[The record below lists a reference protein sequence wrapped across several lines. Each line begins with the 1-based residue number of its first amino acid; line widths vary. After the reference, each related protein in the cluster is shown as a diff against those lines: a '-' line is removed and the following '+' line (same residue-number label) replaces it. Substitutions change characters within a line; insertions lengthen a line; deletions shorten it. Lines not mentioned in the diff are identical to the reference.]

1 MDYITIGAYIG
12 TGFAVFVTFILF
24 LRGYA
29 PKICVAPLLIIALI
43 LCLLLGFSVYQLDA
57 DKKNNKIIKTTIS
70 ANYDDT
76 VNHHNNNE
84 QGFVSDSLKNH
95 KMELNYVVIDIIF
108 GVILTFF
115 VGVGCYKAYYNGTSD
130 HWIPQTIISGLII
143 ISILACI
150 GKNDDTNIDIEKS
163 IKTTVNANYNDVV
176 NFHNDDTNK
185 SFVSDGSKY
194 TFDYDEETKTL
205 TVFTD
210 TNSNV
215 DAVFV
220 NGVKQD
226 NQKTSDKTD
235 KKKDCVSY
243 KTDDADKKPDTTSS
257 SSSTVSSTA
266 VSLQQKI
273 QDKIQSRYSD
283 AVITGFDTIK
293 MSGTFSCDNV
303 QYNFQWKDDMLEVIN
318 ADDADDVT
326 YYKVVQ

>member
-1 MDYITIGAYIG
+1 M
-12 TGFAVFVTFILF
+12 AVIFCPLC
-24 LRGYA
+24 GYVGR
-29 PKICVAPLLIIALI
+29 C
-43 LCLLLGFSVYQLDA
+43 LDA
-57 DKKNNKIIKTTIS
+57 NEKINNTIKTTIN
-70 ANYDDT
+70 ANYD
-76 VNHHNNNE
+76 N
-84 QGFVSDSLKNH
+84 
-95 KMELNYVVIDIIF
+95 
-108 GVILTFF
+108 
-115 VGVGCYKAYYNGTSD
+115 
-130 HWIPQTIISGLII
+130 
-143 ISILACI
+143 
-150 GKNDDTNIDIEKS
+150 
-163 IKTTVNANYNDVV
+163 VV
-176 NFHNDDTNK
+176 NFHNGIANM

-210 TNSNV
+210 TNANV

-243 KTDDADKKPDTTSS
+243 KTDDTDKTDVDKTDSKPDTSS

-303 QYNFQWKDDMLEVIN
+303 QYNFQWKDDTLEVIN

-326 YYKVVQ
+326 YYKVAQ

>member
-1 MDYITIGAYIG
+1 MKLKKKKK
-12 TGFAVFVTFILF
+12 VN
-24 LRGYA
+24 
-29 PKICVAPLLIIALI
+29 IA
-43 LCLLLGFSVYQLDA
+43 
-57 DKKNNKIIKTTIS
+57 
-70 ANYDDT
+70 
-76 VNHHNNNE
+76 
-84 QGFVSDSLKNH
+84 
-95 KMELNYVVIDIIF
+95 
-108 GVILTFF
+108 
-115 VGVGCYKAYYNGTSD
+115 
-130 HWIPQTIISGLII
+130 
-143 ISILACI
+143 
-150 GKNDDTNIDIEKS
+150 

-257 SSSTVSSTA
+257 SSSTISSTA

-273 QDKIQSRYSD
+273 QDKIQSRYNG

-303 QYNFQWKDDMLEVIN
+303 QYNFQWKDDTLEVIN

>member
-1 MDYITIGAYIG
+1 MIYMASGILIGL
-12 TGFAVFVTFILF
+12 GFAAFMAFALF
-24 LRGYA
+24 LQGYE
-29 PKICVAPLLIIALI
+29 PKTYIITLLVVGLI
-43 LCLLLGFSVYQLDA
+43 FCSLGGLIGHWIDA
-57 DKKNNKIIKTTIS
+57 DEKINTTIKTTIN
-70 ANYDDT
+70 ANYD
-76 VNHHNNNE
+76 
-84 QGFVSDSLKNH
+84 
-95 KMELNYVVIDIIF
+95 
-108 GVILTFF
+108 
-115 VGVGCYKAYYNGTSD
+115 
-130 HWIPQTIISGLII
+130 
-143 ISILACI
+143 
-150 GKNDDTNIDIEKS
+150 
-163 IKTTVNANYNDVV
+163 DVV
-176 NFHNDDTNK
+176 NFHNGITNQ

-243 KTDDADKKPDTTSS
+243 KTDDADKTDADKINSKPDTTSS
-257 SSSTVSSTA
+257 SSSTISSTA

-273 QDKIQSRYSD
+273 QDKIQSRYNG

-293 MSGTFSCDNV
+293 ISGTFSCDNV
-303 QYNFQWKDDMLEVIN
+303 QYNFQWKDDTLEVIN
-318 ADDADDVT
+318 ADDADDVA

>member
-1 MDYITIGAYIG
+1 MTTTTGIFIGIAVALVLVLISVAG
-12 TGFAVFVTFILF
+12 FRQIDTCEDHDWVPIVIIEGIFFTGLLAGLF
-24 LRGYA
+24 GSFGHETE
-29 PKICVAPLLIIALI
+29 KEEKVNIA
-43 LCLLLGFSVYQLDA
+43 
-57 DKKNNKIIKTTIS
+57 
-70 ANYDDT
+70 
-76 VNHHNNNE
+76 
-84 QGFVSDSLKNH
+84 
-95 KMELNYVVIDIIF
+95 
-108 GVILTFF
+108 
-115 VGVGCYKAYYNGTSD
+115 
-130 HWIPQTIISGLII
+130 
-143 ISILACI
+143 
-150 GKNDDTNIDIEKS
+150 

-185 SFVSDGSKY
+185 SFVSNGSKY

-210 TNSNV
+210 TSSSV

-226 NQKTSDKTD
+226 NQNTSDKTD
-235 KKKDCVSY
+235 KNKDCISY
-243 KTDDADKKPDTTSS
+243 KTDDTDEINSKSNADNNS
-257 SSSTVSSTA
+257 SSTA

-303 QYNFQWKDDMLEVIN
+303 QYNFQWKDDMLKVIN

-326 YYKVVQ
+326 YYKVAQ

>member
-1 MDYITIGAYIG
+1 MIYMASGILIGL
-12 TGFAVFVTFILF
+12 GFAAFMAFALF
-24 LRGYA
+24 LQGYE
-29 PKICVAPLLIIALI
+29 PKTYIITLLVVGLI
-43 LCLLLGFSVYQLDA
+43 FCSLGGLIGHWIDA
-57 DKKNNKIIKTTIS
+57 DEKINTTIKTTIN
-70 ANYDDT
+70 ANYD
-76 VNHHNNNE
+76 
-84 QGFVSDSLKNH
+84 
-95 KMELNYVVIDIIF
+95 
-108 GVILTFF
+108 
-115 VGVGCYKAYYNGTSD
+115 
-130 HWIPQTIISGLII
+130 
-143 ISILACI
+143 
-150 GKNDDTNIDIEKS
+150 
-163 IKTTVNANYNDVV
+163 DVV
-176 NFHNDDTNK
+176 NFHNDITNQ

-243 KTDDADKKPDTTSS
+243 KTDDADKTDADKINSKPDTTSS
-257 SSSTVSSTA
+257 SSSTISSTA

-273 QDKIQSRYSD
+273 QDKIQSRYNG
-283 AVITGFDTIK
+283 AVITGFDIIK
-293 MSGTFSCDNV
+293 ISGTFSCDNV
-303 QYNFQWKDDMLEVIN
+303 QYNFQWKDDTLEVIN